1 MSFSAADLKPDLKPV
16 AIKDPFCDPD
26 NPVVVQW
33 KDVEKAMENIKKSV
47 IRTPFKV
54 MSCKSNFR
62 PRQLKK
68 SCIKNQTICF
78 KTYKCGIN

>member
-54 MSCKSNFR
+54 IKRMRCKSNF
-62 PRQLKK
+62 
-68 SCIKNQTICF
+68 KNLLDLDS
-78 KTYKCGIN
+78 